1 MNILFLS
8 DIVMEPLSRELKKSI
23 PREHIVSFHEDISAG
38 LLALDANRAQEQ
50 DLIVVHTDVAFKRH
64 SIAKMSEVL
73 QQVQGLASRVSCP
86 VFMANLIENPFP
98 AGVLSDTVS
107 QTYDALSALQNQL
120 DALKKLSNF
129 FWIDLQSEFHALGLS
144 NVYTYS
150 LGHLYQ
156 MPYSKKAIQ
165 VFASLFNN
173 WIEFIG
179 RSEKKVIVLD
189 CDNTLWK
196 GIIGEDGLQGIRC
209 DLSHEGIL
217 HYHLQQFLVERK
229 AMGFLLCLA
238 SKNNEADVQEAFET
252 LQMPLKWDDFIL
264 KKVNWNDKAG
274 NIQQLASELNV
285 GVDSFIF
292 LDDSDFEVQSVRS
305 MLPGVKVF
313 QVKPDYV
320 QFVELTK
327 SLYFCRKQL
336 SAEDLRKHQQYVEE
350 AARKRDEATFGSM
363 EDYIKSLDIRLD
375 IRCNEPA
382 DFERVA
388 QLTQKTNQFNFNK
401 IAYLANDIERMVNN
415 GDRIYT
421 LRVADKYG
429 DYGLVGVLLINLQ
442 NEQSATIHNY
452 LMSCRALGRRIES
465 DFLDYVYAEIQ
476 QLGITRLNIE
486 FVKTE
491 RNKPAEEFYLQ
502 LTENPIWQ

>member
-8 DIVMEPLSRELKKSI
+8 DIVMEPLARELKKTISGEQTI
-23 PREHIVSFHEDISAG
+23 SFHEDISAG
-38 LLALDANRAQEQ
+38 LLTLDIAKTSQQ
-50 DLIVVHTDVAFKRH
+50 DLILIHTDAGFKKHR
-64 SIAKMSEVL
+64 SEKLAEIL
-73 QQVQGLASRVSCP
+73 QQVKALAARVSCP
-86 VFMANLIENPFP
+86 VLMANLVELPYSN
-98 AGVLSDTVS
+98 GVLSGAISHT
-107 QTYDALSALQNQL
+107 QSAWSSLQSQL
-120 DALKKLSNF
+120 DDLQKLSNF
-129 FWIDLQSEFHALGLS
+129 FWIDLDAEFRHLGYS

-165 VFASLFNN
+165 VFSNLLIE
-173 WIEFIG
+173 WIQFLN

-209 DLSHEGIL
+209 DLSHEGIM
-217 HYHLQQFLVERK
+217 HYHLQQFLAERK
-229 AMGFLLCLA
+229 AMGFLLCLC

-264 KKVNWNDKAG
+264 KKVNWLDKAG
-274 NIQQLASELNV
+274 NIQQLASELNL
-285 GVDSFIF
+285 GVDSFVF

-305 MLPGVKVF
+305 MLPGVTVF
-313 QVKPDYV
+313 QIKPDYTA
-320 QFVELTK
+320 FLELTK

-350 AARKRDEATFGSM
+350 ASRKRDEASFGSM

-401 IAYLANDIERMVNN
+401 IAYLANDIERMVDAGN
-415 GDRIYT
+415 RIYT
-421 LRVADKYG
+421 LRVSDKYG
-429 DYGLVGVLLINLQ
+429 DYGLVGVLLIMIDSS
-442 NEQSATIHNY
+442 EKATLHNY

-476 QLGITRLNIE
+476 QQGIGHFNIE
-486 FVKTE
+486 FVKTD
-491 RNKPAEEFYLQ
+491 RNKPAEDFYLQ
-502 LTENPIWQ
+502 LTANPVWQ